1 MQAIEKG
8 PGMNFRTI
16 ALAAAAGIGLCGPVL
31 AADDSAE
38 KMKLAEE
45 LVELSQAK
53 QMSKQIITQMAPAQ
67 IQIIKSMAPET
78 DLSDAQLEA
87 ILTDTA
93 AIMREELE
101 PAIAGLIDDMTP
113 VYAEVYTKE
122 ELQGVVDFYKSPVG
136 ESFLSKQ
143 SLAVEKSMAVSTQ
156 WAQEVIPGVM
166 ARAMPRIEAR
176 VKAMK
181 EEAQ

>member
-1 MQAIEKG
+1 MT
-8 PGMNFRTI
+8 FRNIT
-16 ALAAAAGIGLCGPVL
+16 LAAAASVGLCAPAL

-53 QMSKQIITQMAPAQ
+53 QMSKQIIAQMAPAQ
-67 IQIIKSMAPET
+67 IQVIKSMTPET

-87 ILTDTA
+87 ILTETS

-101 PAIAGLIDDMTP
+101 PAIDGLIDDMTP
-113 VYAEVYTKE
+113 VYAEVYTVE

-136 ESFLSKQ
+136 ASFLSKQ
-143 SLAVEKSMAVSTQ
+143 SLAIEKSMAVSMQ
-156 WAQEVIPGVM
+156 WAQNVIPGVM
-166 ARAMPRIEAR
+166 ARAMPRIQEK
-176 VKAMK
+176 VKQMK
-181 EEAQ
+181 EAQ